1 MATRARS
8 CILACIVL
16 AELAAGCGGPSGG
29 GLGSGASGGPSGTV
43 RRGQTGKL
51 ADVPP
56 AEPSGAVPGPATPP
70 FVYLSGGPPPGNFLQ
85 YLGIPL
91 VPMVVTEN
99 PADEEFWEL
108 EYRFAIAT
116 FGGVVDD
123 TFHHD
128 FILGARAS
136 CEMQRDI
143 VERNAAR
150 HARCLGPHYL
160 KRTGAPEAVEPRRG
174 SNR

>member
-1 MATRARS
+1 MGTRARS
-8 CILACIVL
+8 CVL
-16 AELAAGCGGPSGG
+16 AWIVVADLVAGCGGPRGG
-29 GLGSGASGGPSGTV
+29 GLASSASGGPSGTV

-51 ADVPP
+51 ADVP
-56 AEPSGAVPGPATPP
+56 ATPS

-91 VPMVVTEN
+91 VPMVVTES

-123 TFHHD
+123 TFHHE
-128 FILGARAS
+128 FILGARAR
-136 CEMQRDI
+136 CETQRDI

-150 HARCLGPHYL
+150 DARCLGPHYL
-160 KRTGAPEAVEPRRG
+160 KRTGPPEALEPRRG
-174 SNR
+174 ENR